1 MSQARAKRDV
11 VQSPDLND
19 TKVERAGDPIR
30 LIIDTIPVM
39 AWSVR
44 PDVDHLALEITDR
57 GRGMSPDVLSSVTS
71 GSGAPGVGLAGM
83 RERLQQ
89 LGGALHFESNDRG
102 TTLRAT
108 VPLPEHFIVASSRSP
123 R

>member
-1 MSQARAKRDV
+1 MTGMQD
-11 VQSPDLND
+11 
-19 TKVERAGDPIR
+19 AGDPIR

-39 AWSVR
+39 AWSIR
-44 PDVDHLALEITDR
+44 PDGIVDFLNQRA
-57 GRGMSPDVLSSVTS
+57 LSSVSS

-108 VPLPEHFIVASSRSP
+108 VPLPEHFIVASS
-123 R
+123 